1 MLNKKRINIAIDGP
15 SGVGKSVISKM
26 LAKKL
31 NYKFL
36 SSGNFYRIVAYNIIQ
51 KNIDPNISKNIISST
66 DFSLIEIL
74 EDETI
79 LYNKKDI
86 TKEIREDEVSKIAS
100 IIAKYQPLREKIN
113 HFIQEY
119 SKKNSGIIV
128 DGRDATYRILP
139 NAEAK
144 FFM

>member
-1 MLNKKRINIAIDGP
+1 MLNEKRINIAIDGP

-79 LYNKKDI
+79 LYNKK
-86 TKEIREDEVSKIAS
+86 ERRYNAFLKI
-100 IIAKYQPLREKIN
+100 
-113 HFIQEY
+113 F
-119 SKKNSGIIV
+119 
-128 DGRDATYRILP
+128 
-139 NAEAK
+139 
-144 FFM
+144 

>member
-1 MLNKKRINIAIDGP
+1 MLNEKRINIAIDGP

-79 LYNKKDI
+79 LYNEKDI

-113 HFIQEY
+113 HFIHV
-119 SKKNSGIIV
+119 SFSWNSC
-128 DGRDATYRILP
+128 
-139 NAEAK
+139 
-144 FFM
+144 